1 MTNSELFKN
10 WNEVLCSYFFPNDI
24 EEDAEVSLYIDKDEI
39 NELGRE
45 HELGGYDEFMRI
57 IMLPEKER
65 QEVYKELRRC
75 YINTSL
81 SREQRT
87 KLNSKNIFDF
97 ATIYIDSDFY
107 KCLDCPFLIYIVFII
122 LMGSECQK
130 NNKNRGAIGNYI
142 TDELKKFFP
151 NHNNDRTAFKQLFN
165 ALADQH
171 PQFHAEGITENPY
184 IGLIKYQLG
193 LSKKQV
199 ELLTRAMY
207 RADLSEELPYD
218 MWIRKIRDYVDVQ
231 MKDLLDKSVNEI
243 VLKKRISGL
252 RSNFDPIQYE
262 LIHQEEDIVKKG
274 KFVLAVY
281 EDDYSEEEDRLV
293 LLTDVNNKTISDG
306 NIKITKGT
314 IDRLGEYAEY
324 NVNHVLVGGSD
335 KAQMKTYSLKDG
347 ENKVTS
353 MLLGNIVIF
362 TRCSNNYLIQTNYPQ
377 KGKETYILVKNGHE
391 EEWGQW
397 LIKHDS
403 PRVKEEMSTDRKL
416 QIFGKGW
423 NMFISNE
430 IEIVD
435 KAKTSSHGS
444 SIIMEGGIRCVGKN
458 KVYLRTGLP
467 YFEFPEPID
476 ENKLE
481 IFIGI
486 ENKGLED
493 EEYNYL
499 IVDDNRLVIDLM
511 NTAIGDHSLDICIT
525 LEYKIGKGKKLRLH
539 EEFSVIGQDIRYSE
553 DVLFK
558 MNMWGGISTEEN
570 APYMKGMKV
579 FNSEKQTD
587 MPEGTGFYQNKKVDL
602 DILDRRFYLVNLIA
616 AECSMRSDFSI
627 TEQRLKKCIRYAA
640 TRFGINV
647 ASESTFY
654 TDVKFLLLNSG
665 YINADFEQGK
675 YQPVPPAFLKTA
687 AGFDPGKHI
696 FMLVGSYTQ
705 KFLCDLK
712 NYCRDQYVSIYLHEC
727 GKGLSKGEEL
737 IPPVILLQHNFSP
750 DEFKKNTNSMFLN
763 AYNEDVAINIVN
775 ALHSYKDYESSWE
788 HVSPNVFD
796 PRILEAPDCLDF
808 PRIRRSKATGYNS
821 STWIERSN
829 NDYNRVTIPDLAWA
843 YLYCLYKKQ
852 KNICTKDIDK
862 LLFPGKLH
870 LPVMMQR
877 ALYILNF
884 GVPEKV
890 KAFICQNDDDTNV
903 YYNIIKR
910 YHIKDSNSQT
920 RIPLVIRAI
929 TGRSDNEQN
938 TSIRHRITPSYK
950 LFIWKNKNRSS
961 RNNRSLLVLTDIT
974 GREIYGFGTKKD
986 MNSFKIYLRMY
997 SSENCF
1003 SLVDKDN
1010 INEVFSKILES
1021 NWADMMIKRILRDPE
1036 RISQC
1041 IGVKI
1046 ANERCVQ
1053 LPPREE
1059 YEIEEIQ
1066 II

>member
-1 MTNSELFKN
+1 MTNTELFKK
-10 WNEVLCSYFFPNDI
+10 WNEVFISYFFPEDM
-24 EEDAEVSLYIDKDEI
+24 EEDAEISLFIDKDTI
-39 NELGRE
+39 NELGQE
-45 HELGGYDEFMRI
+45 YGLGGYDGFISI
-57 IMLPEKER
+57 IMLSEEER
-65 QEVYKELRRC
+65 QEVYKELWKC

-81 SREQRT
+81 SKEQRL

-97 ATIYIDSDFY
+97 STIYIDSNFY
-107 KCLDCPFLIYIVFII
+107 KYVDCPFLIYIVFIV

-142 TDELKKFFP
+142 TDELKKHFP

-171 PQFHAEGITENPY
+171 PQFHAEGITEHPY

-199 ELLTRAMY
+199 ELLTKAMY

-218 MWIRKIRDYVDVQ
+218 MWIRKIRDYVDGQ
-231 MKDLLDKSVNEI
+231 MKDLLDKSVDEM
-243 VLKKRISGL
+243 VLKKRISDL

-262 LIHQEEDIVKKG
+262 SIHQEEDIIQKG
-274 KFVLAVY
+274 KFVLAIY

-293 LLTDVNNKTISDG
+293 VLTDVNNKTISGG

-324 NVNHVLVGGSD
+324 NVNHVLIGGCD

-347 ENKVTS
+347 GNRVTS
-353 MLLGNIVIF
+353 MSLGNIVTF
-362 TRCSNNYLIQTNYPQ
+362 SRCSNNYLIQTNFPQ
-377 KGKETYILVKNGHE
+377 KGKETYILVRNGHQ
-391 EEWGQW
+391 EEWEQW

-403 PRVKEEMSTDRKL
+403 PNVKEEMSTDRKL

-423 NMFISNE
+423 NLFISNE

-435 KAKTSSHGS
+435 KAKSSSHRS
-444 SIIMEGGIRCVGKN
+444 SIIMEGGIRCIGKN

-481 IFIGI
+481 IFIAI
-486 ENKGLED
+486 ENQGLED
-493 EEYNYL
+493 EEYNYM

-511 NTAIGDHSLDICIT
+511 NTAFGDHSLDIGIT
-525 LEYKIGKGKKLRLH
+525 LEYKIGKGKKLRFH
-539 EEFSVIGQDIRYSE
+539 EDFSVIGQDIRYSE

-570 APYMKGMKV
+570 APYMKGIKV
-579 FNSEKQTD
+579 VNAKGQTD
-587 MPEGTGFYQNKKVDL
+587 IPEGTGFYQNRKVDL
-602 DILDRRFYLVNLIA
+602 DIHDRRFYLVNLIA
-616 AECSMRSDFSI
+616 AECSMRRDFSI

-640 TRFGINV
+640 TRFDINI

-654 TDVKFLLLNSG
+654 TDVKYLLLNSG
-665 YINADFEQGK
+665 YINVDFERGK

-687 AGFDPGKHI
+687 AGFDPGNNL

-712 NYCRDQYVSIYLHEC
+712 NYCRDQYVSIYLH
-727 GKGLSKGEEL
+727 KDDNSLSKGEAL

-750 DEFKKNTNSMFLN
+750 DGFKKKTKSMFLN
-763 AYNEDVAINIVN
+763 AYNEDVAINILK
-775 ALHSYKDYESSWE
+775 ALPSYKDYESSLE

-796 PRILEAPDCLDF
+796 PRILETPDCLDF
-808 PRIRRSKATGYNS
+808 PRVRRSKATGYSS
-821 STWIERSN
+821 STWIEKSN
-829 NDYNRVTIPDLAWA
+829 NDYYRVTIPDLAWA
-843 YLYCLYKKQ
+843 YLYCPYKVQ
-852 KNICTKDIDK
+852 KNIYTKDLDK
-862 LLFPGKLH
+862 LLFPSKLH

-890 KAFICQNDDDTNV
+890 KAFICQNDDGNSV
-903 YYNIIKR
+903 YYNVIKR
-910 YHIKDSNSQT
+910 YHIKDSISQT
-920 RIPLVIRAI
+920 RMPLVIRAI

-938 TSIRHRITPSYK
+938 SSIRHRITTYNK
-950 LFIWKNKNRSS
+950 LFIWKNRNRSS
-961 RNNRSLLVLTDIT
+961 KNYRSLLVLTDST
-974 GREIYGFGTKKD
+974 GREIYGFGTKKG
-986 MNSFKIYLRMY
+986 MKSFEIYLRMY
-997 SSENCF
+997 TSENCF
-1003 SLVDKDN
+1003 NLVDNDN
-1010 INEVFSKILES
+1010 INEVFSKILKS
-1021 NWADMMIKRILRDPE
+1021 NWADMMIKRILRDQE
-1036 RISQC
+1036 KIYKC
-1041 IGVKI
+1041 IGVRI
-1046 ANERCVQ
+1046 ANERSVQ
-1053 LPPREE
+1053 PPPREE